1 MHFNGGVTSTADPLR
16 VHVLIDSLNWG
27 GAETLLADF
36 ATGAPSAGIELS
48 VGYLQDVNDSPSA
61 GRLRASGV
69 EPELV
74 GVRKLL
80 DRKSALR
87 VRSHLARIRP
97 DIVHTHLGA
106 ADALGTVAARSLRL
120 PAVSTIHLVE
130 NAGPAGSAREAA
142 RRRVMALARRRGS
155 GRVIAVSDAARAA
168 YVEGGW
174 DRPERVVTVHNGIAA
189 LRPAAPRAGTRA
201 ALGLSDD
208 VPVIAMASVLR
219 DGKGHDTAAAA
230 LARLRRDHPDV
241 TLLVIGEGPQRA
253 EIEALLEP
261 LGDSVRLLGLR
272 DDVLDLLAAADAVL
286 LPTRMDAFPTVLL
299 EAAAVGVPAVATAVG
314 GVPEIV
320 VDGETGLLVAPPPGP
335 EEVAAALSR
344 LLSDADLRARMGAC
358 ARRRFETRFTAAH
371 WAARCRAVY
380 DAVLG

>member
-1 MHFNGGVTSTADPLR
+1 MLH
-16 VHVLIDSLNWG
+16 
-27 GAETLLADF
+27 
-36 ATGAPSAGIELS
+36 
-48 VGYLQDVNDSPSA
+48 
-61 GRLRASGV
+61 
-69 EPELV
+69 
-74 GVRKLL
+74 
-80 DRKSALR
+80 
-87 VRSHLARIRP
+87 
-97 DIVHTHLGA
+97 
-106 ADALGTVAARSLRL
+106 
-120 PAVSTIHLVE
+120 
-130 NAGPAGSAREAA
+130 
-142 RRRVMALARRRGS
+142 
-155 GRVIAVSDAARAA
+155 
-168 YVEGGW
+168 
-174 DRPERVVTVHNGIAA
+174 
-189 LRPAAPRAGTRA
+189 
-201 ALGLSDD
+201 
-208 VPVIAMASVLR
+208 
-219 DGKGHDTAAAA
+219 
-230 LARLRRDHPDV
+230 
-241 TLLVIGEGPQRA
+241 VIGDGPQRA

-344 LLSDADLRARMGAC
+344 LLSDATLRARMGAC